1 MIPNLFTCCLSWLV
15 TKWVGRGRRKNK
27 FMIRKQNI
35 VKMRISYGITINM
48 IAIDIK
54 IGNGGGQFNGG
65 GVCK

>member
-1 MIPNLFTCCLSWLV
+1 M

-27 FMIRKQNI
+27 FMIRKQKI